1 MLTPVLAHE
10 DAAHVKLLTKADMVE
25 FFQQY
30 IKPGSATR
38 AKLSVHLHAQAGK
51 STETETKV
59 NGVKKEEGDATSTPE
74 PVPIK
79 DVRSFRA
86 GLQATRGARPAKDL
100 SEYEDTDAKL

>member
-1 MLTPVLAHE
+1 
-10 DAAHVKLLTKADMVE
+10 MVE
-25 FFQQY
+25 FFQRY

-38 AKLSVHLHAQAGK
+38 AKLSVHLHAQASAPGK
-51 STETETKV
+51 AADGAAKV
-59 NGVKKEEGDATSTPE
+59 NGVKEEEGETKASEPE

-86 GLQATRGARPAKDL
+86 GLQATRGARSAKDL